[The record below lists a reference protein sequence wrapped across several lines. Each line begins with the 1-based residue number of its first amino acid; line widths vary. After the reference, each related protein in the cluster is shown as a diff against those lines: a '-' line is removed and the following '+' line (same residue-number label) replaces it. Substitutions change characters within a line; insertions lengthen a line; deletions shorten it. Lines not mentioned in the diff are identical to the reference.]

1 MEKYTLKPEIMFFIS
16 NIKPFVRHTILVASM
31 AVFSTTAFGQV
42 YSNMEVGKKNVELK
56 DSLTK
61 SEYPYILPILGKKA
75 TKKGFNLPYSAGLGI
90 NTVWQKSELI
100 IEDLKVGFNNAP
112 PYDLDEVIR
121 FNEAI
126 SEATALN
133 IRPDVW
139 ILPFLN
145 IYGII
150 AVANPSTVVD
160 FGLYVPDSTD
170 TWKEVAN
177 YRTEANFSATTL
189 GFGLT
194 PTIGIGGG
202 WLALDMNW
210 TWSDVSALDHPVNTF
225 VFGPRFG
232 KSFKLKKPEQNIAM
246 WVGGFRIKYG
256 AETNGSVAINEVI
269 EGDGQASAKIDAGQ
283 QKVAEAQNQVDA
295 WWGSLTPPQQNNPV
309 NKAKYETANRA
320 LEKAGSIL
328 SAADGALN
336 TISNSTVQ
344 YSLNKRLKDAWNF
357 IIGAQFQ
364 LNKHWMIRG
373 EYGFLGSRQQFI
385 GGLQYR
391 FGL

>member
-1 MEKYTLKPEIMFFIS
+1 MFFI
-16 NIKPFVRHTILVASM
+16 NNLRPFVRHSILTCSM
-31 AVFSTTAFGQV
+31 AIFSSISFGQV

-56 DSLTK
+56 DSLK
-61 SEYPYILPILGKKA
+61 QSEYPYLLPILGKKA
-75 TKKGFNLPYSAGLGI
+75 TKKGFNLPYSAGIGVNIL
-90 NTVWQKSELI
+90 WQESDLI

-121 FNEAI
+121 FNQSV

-139 ILPFLN
+139 VLPFLN
-145 IYGII
+145 VYGIF
-150 AVANPSTVVD
+150 AVAKPSTTVG
-160 FGLYVPDSTD
+160 FGIYAPDSTD
-170 TWKEVAN
+170 TWKEIAS
-177 YRTEANFSATTL
+177 YTTEAKFSATTV

-210 TWSDVSALDHPVNTF
+210 TWSDVSALDKPVNTF
-225 VFGPRFG
+225 VFGPRLG
-232 KSFKLKKPEQNIAM
+232 KSFKFKKPEQNVAV

-256 AETNGSVAINEVI
+256 SATNGSIAISEVVDQ
-269 EGDGQASAKIDAGQ
+269 DGEAVAKIDAGQ
-283 QKVAEAQNQVDA
+283 QKVSEAQKQVDA
-295 WWGSLTPPQQNNPV
+295 WWAGLTPPQQNNPV
-309 NKAKYETANRA
+309 NEAKHETANRA
-320 LEKAGSIL
+320 LAKAGGIL
-328 SAADGALN
+328 SAAEAGLN
-336 TISNSTVQ
+336 TLGNSTVQ

-357 IIGAQFQ
+357 IIGGQFQ

-373 EYGFLGSRQQFI
+373 EYGFLGSRQQFL